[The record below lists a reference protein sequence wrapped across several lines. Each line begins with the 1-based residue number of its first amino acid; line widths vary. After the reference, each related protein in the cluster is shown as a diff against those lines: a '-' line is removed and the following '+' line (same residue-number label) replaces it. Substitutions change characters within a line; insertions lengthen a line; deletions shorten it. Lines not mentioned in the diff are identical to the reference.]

1 MKTRFTVGQT
11 VYIKMAG
18 LPQPDWVQA
27 EILRNLTMS
36 TFDDVHVGVWHV
48 SRRGRG
54 GGLYET
60 VRATTDILTEE
71 EHAAIVLA
79 K

>member
-11 VYIKMAG
+11 VYIKMSG

-27 EILRNLTMS
+27 ELLRNLTMS
-36 TFDDVHVGVWHV
+36 TFGVWHV

-79 K
+79 T

>member
-36 TFDDVHVGVWHV
+36 TGVWHV

-79 K
+79 T